1 MRLLRSIAVIG
12 GVAVAAASF
21 TSGAAFAAPVP
32 IAAPGISAVTEDPGG
47 RGPERDPDSEASTSF
62 ADLVK
67 LAKTGQAA
75 KATAGA
81 IDMPTS
87 YPFQPTLTVYPADSP
102 DATDL
107 NETIAFSELAPRLNQ
122 LMAESDRVSTQLVG
136 QSTAGRDLYLVTVT
150 APESKGETARQSKWR
165 DEIRTAPVKA
175 ASDPQLAAE
184 YKTPIWISSNIHGNE
199 WEGTDAA
206 MQFIE
211 QLAVSEDPATV
222 AALEDHRLY
231 FSLTLN
237 PDGRTLATRA
247 TSLSLDANRDMV
259 TLTTPEARSFVATAQ
274 ALQPLYAADFHG
286 YTSVLQVE
294 PCGPPHG
301 ENYEYDLFIP
311 HGYAAALQVEA
322 DVVAAEIPGNT
333 YYDRATGGVTDTNTG
348 NIKIP
353 YRDTPSG
360 WDDYP
365 PIFTAQYAAF
375 HGAVTSTVELP
386 RGRTGSTTTPANAV
400 INTAVAKATME
411 SMVRYVTENSDVMLA
426 DQIESF
432 RRGLAGAPKDS
443 LTAADVAAVPGPDQW
458 KEHWDVADDQD
469 PVQLPRA
476 YVIPLGD
483 AQRSSS
489 DAEALV
495 DALLFHGVEVGT
507 LARTTT
513 VGGATYPAGSFVVDM
528 HQPLRGL
535 ANALLDLGTDIS
547 GKVPSMYDISA
558 WSLAYLWGATVDKV
572 GSTTDAAIGAVVPLH
587 RVPQDGVLPKKAAYV
602 AFDVA
607 GVEDYRALNSLLEAE
622 APVWL
627 LDDGRAVVG
636 EAGLSAA
643 AKAVVDYDIAF
654 EAVSAAD
661 VAELDEATELEQLTI
676 AVAGS
681 QDDALALAE
690 LGFSDITRVTAAGVQ
705 SGAATGTTGLEDA
718 DLLWVG
724 SSFSLAAGSTGRAY
738 VQQWVDAGGS
748 IVGRTNQAF
757 AVASTYGLVSG
768 SVVAGNGS
776 GNGIVDVD
784 TPEGSIFSAYPQDAS
799 FIYPAYWFTNLG
811 AGTTAEVRYAD
822 DVLLAGHW
830 RPSGAGTNGPAA
842 AAGQAAVISGESA
855 SGSRAVVFGTSPFFR
870 THPKGAMSQAAQ
882 AIFWAAAGD

>member
-1 MRLLRSIAVIG
+1 MRLLRSIAIVS
-12 GVAVAAASF
+12 GVAIAAASF
-21 TSGAAFAAPVP
+21 TTGAAFAAPD
-32 IAAPGISAVTEDPGG
+32 SGG
-47 RGPERDPDSEASTSF
+47 RGPDRDPDSASATSF
-62 ADLVK
+62 AELVK
-67 LAKTGQAA
+67 LAKTGVAA
-75 KATAGA
+75 KATDGA
-81 IDMPTS
+81 IAMPTS
-87 YPFQPTLTVYPADSP
+87 YPVQPALTVYPADVP
-102 DATDL
+102 DATTL
-107 NETIAFSELAPRLNQ
+107 NQTIAFSQLAPRLNE
-122 LMAESDRVSTQLVG
+122 LMAESDRVSTQIVG
-136 QSTAGRDLYLVTVT
+136 QSTGGRDLYLVTVT
-150 APESKGETARQSKWR
+150 APESRGETARQTKWR
-165 DEIRTAPVKA
+165 DEIRTTPEKA
-175 ASDPQLAAE
+175 ASNTQLAAD

-206 MQFIE
+206 MQLIE
-211 QLAVSEDPATV
+211 ELALSDDPAT
-222 AALEDHRLY
+222 AATLEDHRLY

-247 TSLSLDANRDMV
+247 TALSLDANRDMV

-286 YTSVLQVE
+286 YTGVLQVE

-322 DVVAAEIPGNT
+322 DVVAADIPGNT
-333 YYDRATGGVTDTNTG
+333 YYNTSTGVTGNTNTG

-375 HGAVTSTVELP
+375 HGAVTATVELP
-386 RGRTGSTTTPANAV
+386 KSRSGSTTTPENAI
-400 INTAVAKATME
+400 INTAVAKATMD
-411 SMVRYVTENSDVMLA
+411 SMVAYVAENSDAMLA

-443 LTAADVAAVPGPDQW
+443 LTAADIAAVPGPDQW
-458 KEHWDVADDQD
+458 KPLWDVADDQD
-469 PVQLPRA
+469 PVSLPRA
-476 YVIPLGD
+476 YVIPVGD
-483 AQRSSS
+483 AQRSAS

-507 LARTTT
+507 LPRAAT
-513 VGGATYPAGSFVVDM
+513 VAGVTYPAGSFVVDM
-528 HQPLRGL
+528 HQPRRGL
-535 ANALLDLGTDIS
+535 ANVLLDLGTDIS
-547 GKVPSMYDISA
+547 NKVPSMYDISA

-572 GSTTDAAIGAVVPLH
+572 GSTTDAAIGTLVPLH
-587 RVPQDGVLPKKAAYV
+587 RVPQNGVLPKKAPYV

-607 GVEDYRALNSLLEAE
+607 GVEDYRALNALLAAD

-636 EAGLSAA
+636 PEGLKAA
-643 AKAVVDYDIAF
+643 ANAVVTYDIAF
-654 EAVSAAD
+654 EAASAAD
-661 VAELDEATELEQLTI
+661 VASLAEAEVLEPLTI
-676 AVAGS
+676 AVAGN

-690 LGFSDITRVTAAGVQ
+690 LGFTDIVRVTAAGVQ
-705 SGAATGTTGLEDA
+705 AGAAAGTPTGLENA

-724 SSFSLAAGSTGRAY
+724 SQFSLAAGSAGRAY
-738 VQQWVDAGGS
+738 VQSWVTAGGS

-757 AVASTYGLVSG
+757 TVASTYGLVSG
-768 SVVAGNGS
+768 TVVAGNNS
-776 GNGIVDVD
+776 GNGIVDVT
-784 TPEGSIFSAYPQDAS
+784 TPEGSLFADYPQDTS
-799 FIYPAYWFTNLG
+799 FIYPAFWFTGLG
-811 AGTTAEVRYAD
+811 AGTTAEVTYAD

-830 RPSGAGTNGPAA
+830 RATNATNGPAI

-855 SGSRAVVFGTSPFFR
+855 TGSRAVVFGTTPFFR
-870 THPKGAMSQAAQ
+870 THPKGGMSQAAQ
-882 AIFWAAAGD
+882 AIFWAASGD